1 MHLLLLGATGRTG
14 QYVLSELLSQGHTVV
29 ALIRPT
35 ASLTPHIGLTIVTG
49 SPLNKSDIEK
59 AITAMPNLKPD
70 ATIYTLNS
78 GRKNDGLFAPQI
90 NPPRFLADTCAAA
103 CEVLEKAGIRRI
115 VVMSTVGVGDSWGNL
130 PWLNKGFMAFTNVKF
145 ALADHNDVDKEI
157 RTTKMDWTLVRAP
170 RLNYDIG
177 KDTSASAK
185 KEVQT
190 LDSKGTGLKLSDV
203 VGIDN
208 AAQFLVKCAV
218 ERLHVKEAVVI
229 RE

>member
-1 MHLLLLGATGRTG
+1 MHFLLLGATGRTG
-14 QYVLSELLSQGHTVV
+14 QYVVSELLTQGHTAV
-29 ALIRPT
+29 ALIRPSS
-35 ASLTPHIGLTIVTG
+35 SLNPRPGLTIVTG
-49 SPLNKSDIEK
+49 SPLDKSDIQK
-59 AITAMPNLKPD
+59 TITAAPNLKPE
-70 ATIYTLNS
+70 AAIYTLNS

-103 CEVLEKAGIRRI
+103 CEVLEQAGIHRI
-115 VVMSTVGVGDSWGNL
+115 VVMSSVGVGDSWKNL

-157 RTTKMDWTLVRAP
+157 RATRMNWTLVRAP
-170 RLNYDIG
+170 RLNYDVG
-177 KDTSASAK
+177 TNTGADAK

-208 AAQFLVKCAV
+208 VARFLVMCAV
-218 ERLHVKEAVVI
+218 EGLHVKEAVVI

>member
-1 MHLLLLGATGRTG
+1 MHFLLLGATGRTG
-14 QYVLSELLSQGHTVV
+14 QYVLSELLSQGHTAV

-35 ASLTPHIGLTIVTG
+35 SNLPPRPGLTIVTG
-49 SPLNKSDIEK
+49 SPLDKSDIQK
-59 AITAMPNLKPD
+59 AINAVPNLKPD

-103 CEVLEKAGIRRI
+103 CEVLEQAGILHI
-115 VVMSTVGVGDSWGNL
+115 VVMSSVGVGDSWDNL

-145 ALADHNDVDKEI
+145 ALTDHNDVDKEI

-170 RLNYDIG
+170 RLNYDVG
-177 KDTSASAK
+177 KDTSAGAK

-190 LDSKGTGLKLSDV
+190 LDSKGTGMKLSDV
-203 VGIDN
+203 VGIDSV
-208 AAQFLVKCAV
+208 ARFLVKCAV
-218 ERLHVKEAVVI
+218 ERVHVKEAVVI